1 MIEPAKVKVFP
12 PKIVG
17 PVFLHMLSRKAF
29 MEPALAIDEKSLL
42 ALDVQLFTLDSLEFP

>member
-1 MIEPAKVKVFP
+1 MIDPATVEVFP
-12 PKIVG
+12 PQIYG
-17 PVFLHMLSRKAF
+17 PFYFHMPTRKAF